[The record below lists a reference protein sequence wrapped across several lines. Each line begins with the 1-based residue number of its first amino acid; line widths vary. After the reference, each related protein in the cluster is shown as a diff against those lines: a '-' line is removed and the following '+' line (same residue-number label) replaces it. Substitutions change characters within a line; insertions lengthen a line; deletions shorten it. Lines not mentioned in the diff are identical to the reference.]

1 MHHPKQKF
9 KITLKMQIPQT
20 KGKAH
25 FGFLYHKSQYSFL
38 TDHVLQFCEYYMTNS
53 QLRGFF
59 MVMKFEISLFKN

>member
-1 MHHPKQKF
+1 
-9 KITLKMQIPQT
+9 MQIPQI

-59 MVMKFEISLFKN
+59 MVIKFEISLFKN